1 MIYWLNYKFIVVIC
15 VCVFF
20 WGVIYVYRLTLVFE
34 KHKKKK
40 KNYLIKL
47 TIYIWA
53 FLSKILIL
61 SRSLLSVIYAIIIIQ
76 VRKGFFLSNFKV

>member
-40 KNYLIKL
+40 K
-47 TIYIWA
+47 
-53 FLSKILIL
+53 
-61 SRSLLSVIYAIIIIQ
+61 II
-76 VRKGFFLSNFKV
+76 